1 MATLSIN
8 GLHSSL
14 ERLSLDTPLP
24 SFPPADVLV
33 RPLDIFRSYIAKI
46 VAEVTGC
53 DPALAYEAI
62 QTTAAIS
69 MGDLAVILPRLK
81 IKANAEVA
89 AELLAKV
96 SSIFRLVELNLAD

>member
-8 GLHSSL
+8 GLQSSL

-24 SFPPADVLV
+24 SFPVADVLV
-33 RPLDIFRSYIAKI
+33 RPLDIFRSYIAQI
-46 VAEVTGC
+46 VAEVAEC
-53 DPALAYEAI
+53 DPSLAYEAI
-62 QTTAAIS
+62 QTTSAIS

-89 AELLAKV
+89 ASFLDKV
-96 SSIFRLVELNLAD
+96 CAVWFLFYD